1 MATADDT
8 GPDKLSIVVFSGDFE
23 RVHYALVLAASGVAV
38 NIPVTLFFTM
48 GGVRALL
55 KPEPDGTPGWHALGP
70 GEDGVS
76 AAETDRDFAER
87 KVATFD
93 ELLESCAALGARF
106 TVCEMGLQAKGISVD
121 ELRDD
126 ISVEIVG
133 AVTFLLD
140 ASPDGST
147 ILI

>member
-1 MATADDT
+1 MTDDAH
-8 GPDKLSIVVFSGDFE
+8 PDKLSIVVISGDFE
-23 RVHYALVLAASGVAV
+23 RVHYALVLAASAVAV
-38 NIPVTLFFTM
+38 NLPVTLFFTM
-48 GGVRALL
+48 GGVRVLL
-55 KPEPDGTPGWHALGP
+55 KPGADGTPGWHALGP
-70 GEDGVS
+70 GEDGTT
-76 AAETDRDFAER
+76 AAETDRQFAER

-106 TVCEMGLQAKGISVD
+106 TVCEMGLQAKGIAVD

-126 ISVEIVG
+126 ITLEITG